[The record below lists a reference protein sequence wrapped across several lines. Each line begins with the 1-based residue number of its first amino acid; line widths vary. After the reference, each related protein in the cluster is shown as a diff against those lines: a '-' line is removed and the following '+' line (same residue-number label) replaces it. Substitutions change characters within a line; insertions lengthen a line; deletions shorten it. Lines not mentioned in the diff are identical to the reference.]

1 MTTLKKI
8 ASLTVLLIAA
18 AMLSRCTPAPSRM
31 ITETIYSEALGEERT
46 CCVYLPENFDP
57 DEFELE
63 MIDYGVDEIFEDE
76 DGVINLYGSFDA
88 YGNIQKY
95 LEENKYDIV
104 SGEFTRIPTDTKEL
118 TPEQRAEVDKILD
131 KLDED
136 DDVTNVY
143 HNIKE
148 D

>member
-1 MTTLKKI
+1 MIKKFF
-8 ASLTVLLIAA
+8 TQYV
-18 AMLSRCTPAPSRM
+18 
-31 ITETIYSEALGEERT
+31 
-46 CCVYLPENFDP
+46 
-57 DEFELE
+57 
-63 MIDYGVDEIFEDE
+63 
-76 DGVINLYGSFDA
+76 
-88 YGNIQKY
+88 
-95 LEENKYDIV
+95 EENKYDIV

>member
-1 MTTLKKI
+1 M
-8 ASLTVLLIAA
+8 
-18 AMLSRCTPAPSRM
+18 
-31 ITETIYSEALGEERT
+31 
-46 CCVYLPENFDP
+46 

-63 MIDYGVDEIFEDE
+63 MIDFGVDEVFEDE
-76 DGVINLYGSFDA
+76 DGIINLYGTFES

-95 LEENKYDIV
+95 LEENNIEIV

-118 TPEQRAEVDKILD
+118 TEEQRAEVDKILD
-131 KLDED
+131 MLEEDE
-136 DDVTNVY
+136 DVTNVY